1 MIARPPQ
8 RPVQGGQDVGEVR
21 FARAGSGARIAYTVR
36 GNGPPLVI
44 VPPWTTHLVAQAGLS
59 GHARFHAALEAQHTV
74 VLYDRWG
81 TGLSDRRRTDFS
93 LAGDV
98 QILEDLVDHLRL
110 RRFAMLGPSH
120 GGPVAAAFTCHFPR
134 RVSHLSLYGARSS
147 GLTGGPTWTALRE
160 LMLVNW
166 PVATRSIAAVA
177 TKGGDLGDVDAFAA
191 LLQAAATP
199 EMTVALQDAA
209 LQGPVYA
216 DLGRLAQ
223 PTLVLHRRG
232 DSLVSAEAASR
243 IAGSIPGA
251 RLEVLAGEA
260 HVHTVGDVDTLV
272 DRILAFTAGSG
283 THPSAQLSDREA
295 EVLGLVVE
303 GYRNA
308 EVAECLVLSV
318 RTVERHLLNAYVK
331 LGVRGRT
338 EAAAR
343 WRGRDSGGSPPPA

>member
-1 MIARPPQ
+1 MIARAQ
-8 RPVQGGQDVGEVR
+8 RPIQGREEVGEVR
-21 FARAGSGARIAYTVR
+21 FTRAGSGARIAYTVQ
-36 GNGPPLVI
+36 GSGPPLVI
-44 VPPWTTHLVAQAGLS
+44 VPPWTTHLAVQAGLS
-59 GHARFHAALEAQHTV
+59 GHQRFHAALEAEHTV

-93 LAGDV
+93 SAGDV
-98 QILEDLVDHLRL
+98 QVLVDLVDHLRL
-110 RRFAMLGPSH
+110 RRFAILGPSH
-120 GGPVAAAFTCHFPR
+120 GGPIAAEFTRRFPR
-134 RVSHLSLYGARSS
+134 RVSHLILYGARASE
-147 GLTGGPTWTALRE
+147 LTGGPTWSALRE

-177 TKGGDLGDVDAFAA
+177 TKGGDPGDVDAFAA

-209 LQGPVYA
+209 GKDDTYAHLVGLQ
-216 DLGRLAQ
+216 Q

-251 RLEVLAGEA
+251 RLELLAGEA

-272 DRILAFTAGSG
+272 ERILAFTGGSG
-283 THPSAQLSDREA
+283 RHPSAQLSSREA
-295 EVLGLVVE
+295 EVLGLVVD
-303 GYRNA
+303 GCRNA
-308 EVAECLVLSV
+308 EVAERLMLSV
-318 RTVERHLLNAYVK
+318 RTVERHLLNAYTK

-343 WRGRDSGGSPPPA
+343 WRGKESRRIEPPA